1 MHNKRQ
7 AFTLIEMLVVV
18 AVIGILSSVLLTALG
33 PARNKAKDS
42 RIIQE
47 INQVRAYAET
57 LYNGNYAALVEI
69 EPPFGGGGEDSPQI
83 GDEILQ
89 ELFDDMK
96 NNGGRLV
103 IKKVN
108 NNQYLAYSPLNTAVP
123 QENNPEVQLI
133 NYYCI
138 DSVGRSSYTIDI
150 DYLLNQN
157 NPLCP

>member
-1 MHNKRQ
+1 MNNKRQ

-33 PARNKAKDS
+33 PARNKAKDA

-57 LYNGNYAALVEI
+57 LYNGNYSALVEI
-69 EPPFGGGGEDSPQI
+69 EAPFGGGEDNPDI
-83 GDEILQ
+83 GDSILK

-96 NNGGRLV
+96 DNGGRLV
-103 IKKVN
+103 IKKLSN
-108 NNQYLAYSPLNTAVP
+108 SQYLAYSQLNTTLP
-123 QENNPEVQLI
+123 QDGNPEIQI
-133 NYYCI
+133 KQYYCV
-138 DSVGRSSYTIDI
+138 DSVGRSTYTIDENH
-150 DYLLNQN
+150 LLSGN